1 MLVAS
6 GYVETNEEA
15 EVPAVMAAFKLD
27 NIEVTDTQ
35 GEKILFLIERDTTKQ
50 LKTVLESLK
59 DVNGVR
65 TVSLAY
71 YIQSGVQRR
80 GKERAPDRFVNR
92 PVVST

>member
-65 TVSLAY
+65 TISLAY
-71 YIQSGVQRR
+71 YSLECSDEE
-80 GKERAPDRFVNR
+80 KNEPLT
-92 PVVST
+92 VS